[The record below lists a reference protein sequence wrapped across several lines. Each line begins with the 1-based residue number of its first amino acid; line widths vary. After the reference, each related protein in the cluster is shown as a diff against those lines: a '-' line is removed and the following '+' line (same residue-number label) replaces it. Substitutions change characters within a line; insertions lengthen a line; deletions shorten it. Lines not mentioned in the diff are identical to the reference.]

1 MMTNIMTPILKFIGF
16 LYFTT
21 FLFFFNCITCL
32 VFLTSAHYSIFY
44 MAKQCDSCIKN
55 SFTGKNKQ
63 KDDIKGDIFMKT
75 NWLDYTLLTLVI
87 IGAINWGLIGF
98 FRFDLVAFLFGN
110 LSWLSRIVYA
120 LVGIG
125 GLYTIS
131 LYGRIKSGDEA

>member
-1 MMTNIMTPILKFIGF
+1 
-16 LYFTT
+16 
-21 FLFFFNCITCL
+21 
-32 VFLTSAHYSIFY
+32 
-44 MAKQCDSCIKN
+44 
-55 SFTGKNKQ
+55 
-63 KDDIKGDIFMKT
+63 MKT

-110 LSWLSRIVYA
+110 LSWLSRIIYA

-131 LYGRIKSGDEA
+131 LYGRIKSGDEVQKKTGIDLYAKKAAALKQVSAATF